1 MQTENSASKT
11 KKWGLK
17 LIRRG
22 EKEKG
27 SADKC
32 SKRAEELISYKGNA
46 LFLKNSACEQRPC
59 STHYFPAMKET
70 THL

>member
-46 LFLKNSACEQRPC
+46 LFLKIVHVSRGHVQ
-59 STHYFPAMKET
+59 HIIFQ
-70 THL
+70 L